1 MEENSGPTHRVC
13 GRLRGRSDSGIS
25 GTSVYLGVKGTCSRK
40 IDSLGSEAA
49 RPREPRAPHPSYTHA
64 LPTEER
70 DLAFAGFGAGDVVKR
85 LYPAL
90 ALDGIAQEN
99 NAPDASQ
106 RRRYRILERETGL
119 EPDPQLAKLS
129 TNFQIRSAFRELADS
144 RSAQPLPGA
153 DWIGQVGT
161 CTRRHLPP
169 RGTIP
174 FWRATSGLIA
184 KSRPS
189 TVLNAPED
197 ASDYR
202 SILRRGSRRV
212 SSRSP
217 SGERR
222 DNPERP
228 HD

>member
-1 MEENSGPTHRVC
+1 VEGNSEPTHRVC

-25 GTSVYLGVKGTCSRK
+25 GTSAYLGVDGTCSRK
-40 IDSLGSEAA
+40 IDPLGSEAA
-49 RPREPRAPHPSYTHA
+49 RPREPRAPHASYTHA

-70 DLAFAGFGAGDVVKR
+70 DLAFAGFGVGDVVKR

-106 RRRYRILERETGL
+106 GRRYRILERETGVEL
-119 EPDPQLAKLS
+119 ATLSLRSCLRISRFAQL
-129 TNFQIRSAFRELADS
+129 FDELADS

-174 FWRATSGLIA
+174 FWRA
-184 KSRPS
+184 R
-189 TVLNAPED
+189 
-197 ASDYR
+197 
-202 SILRRGSRRV
+202 
-212 SSRSP
+212 
-217 SGERR
+217 
-222 DNPERP
+222 
-228 HD
+228 